1 MIKVVSYKDLVLN
14 TMLDTIRRERR
25 YTIDN
30 RDIMNYEEV
39 ISEIIKYNELD
50 ITLGALTNGREFMKE
65 MDKYTYLSECG
76 ENQVYTLL
84 PWISEEELEDV
95 VKNTIFPPQDMKRI
109 TEVTKDYLRF
119 SRDNFELYNL
129 RKIESRVNYSAKE
142 NIEKSIKSLE
152 CSLSSEKQKLQKVK
166 TKMKI
171 GE

>member
-30 RDIMNYEEV
+30 RDIMNYEGV

-50 ITLGALTNGREFMKE
+50 ITLGVLTNGREFMKE

-76 ENQVYTLL
+76 GNQVYTLL

-166 TKMKI
+166 KKMKI